1 MIDHDVPLIILPC
14 HFYSTIFVGV
24 MNLNIFNIAILSERN
39 FSEVVDRIITIYDT
53 MIGHD
58 E

>member
-1 MIDHDVPLIILPC
+1 M
-14 HFYSTIFVGV
+14 FVGV

-39 FSEVVDRIITIYDT
+39 FSEVVGRIIIIYDT

>member
-1 MIDHDVPLIILPC
+1 
-14 HFYSTIFVGV
+14 

-39 FSEVVDRIITIYDT
+39 FSEVVDRIIIIYDT